1 MALIF
6 VLWLVMLL
14 AAIALQM
21 AYRGH
26 LRARIT
32 ATTGDVT
39 QAYFLA
45 RSGVEMAI
53 ADLAENA
60 ASAADQAALRD
71 EGERLYKNITLGN
84 GAYTLLAGVEGDRAT
99 FGLTDECGKININTA
114 SAEMLGRLTVME
126 RGIAEAILALREE
139 EESFADLNA
148 LLLIDGLDLLDLYG
162 EDQNG
167 NGLLDSNEDD
177 GEQSWP
183 PDDGDGV
190 LDGGLAQYLTAWS
203 SVRDV
208 DTEGEARANLTEA
221 TAEEIVAALPDI
233 TQQQADSIVHHRDQN
248 QFSSI
253 LDLLDVKL
261 IEKVK
266 NDGQGGENPEGGN
279 PNRQPGQPAPQNPQG
294 QQSQEQGQDQ
304 QGQESTDA
312 TGGQQGNGGRPGDQG
327 TPEEAADRERDA
339 EAEAKKKEEEGQYTI
354 RETGQKAFDEETF
367 RKFAD
372 RITLEEDEVLPGRI
386 NVNTAPVEVLACL
399 PEIDE
404 SVALAIVQDRQGR
417 VDGFETVFDL
427 LEVRGIDNA
436 RLKGILGHISVR
448 SDVFSVRS
456 FGVLRDGRTVASAS
470 AVLDRTEDEVKILY
484 WREHG

>member
-1 MALIF
+1 MNKRNRSHSRRVCRSWHTDARRAGDRGMALIF

-208 DTEGEARANLTEA
+208 DTGGGGARESDRSHGGGDCGGAARYHA
-221 TAEEIVAALPDI
+221 TAGRFHRAPPGPE
-233 TQQQADSIVHHRDQN
+233 SIFLH
-248 QFSSI
+248 
-253 LDLLDVKL
+253 
-261 IEKVK
+261 
-266 NDGQGGENPEGGN
+266 
-279 PNRQPGQPAPQNPQG
+279 
-294 QQSQEQGQDQ
+294 
-304 QGQESTDA
+304 
-312 TGGQQGNGGRPGDQG
+312 TGSAGR
-327 TPEEAADRERDA
+327 
-339 EAEAKKKEEEGQYTI
+339 
-354 RETGQKAFDEETF
+354 
-367 RKFAD
+367 
-372 RITLEEDEVLPGRI
+372 
-386 NVNTAPVEVLACL
+386 
-399 PEIDE
+399 
-404 SVALAIVQDRQGR
+404 
-417 VDGFETVFDL
+417 
-427 LEVRGIDNA
+427 
-436 RLKGILGHISVR
+436 
-448 SDVFSVRS
+448 
-456 FGVLRDGRTVASAS
+456 
-470 AVLDRTEDEVKILY
+470 
-484 WREHG
+484 